1 MKNWAFIYIYLTK
14 LRDAITEEGFTS
26 KAFVSIRLMVS
37 VQKTYNVFRQVKQA
51 NGSVKNFTVEPD
63 LSFTPAPI
71 ESALI
76 STQPST
82 VKTVQN
88 SLDEFFSLF
97 TSEQADILKT
107 KTDYIGWLRIVQ
119 EKNKLPMDK
128 LNSPQELT
136 EIDSIIS

>member
-1 MKNWAFIYIYLTK
+1 MQ
-14 LRDAITEEGFTS
+14 
-26 KAFVSIRLMVS
+26 S

-51 NGSVKNFTVEPD
+51 NGSVKDFTVNPD
-63 LSFTPAPI
+63 VSYTPAPI
-71 ESALI
+71 EIALSSVQ
-76 STQPST
+76 STT

-107 KTDYIGWLRIVQ
+107 KTDYKGWLEIVR

-128 LNSPQELT
+128 LNSPQELA
-136 EIDSIIS
+136 EIDSILLK